1 VGRKGFHDLLTMT
14 RGGEVAPE
22 RLVGALGAA
31 VGRPLE
37 TLRPIAFEGGVAR
50 LFEFF
55 DGWIW
60 MEFLVR

>member
-1 VGRKGFHDLLTMT
+1 MA
-14 RGGEVAPE
+14 RGGEVALE

>member
-1 VGRKGFHDLLTMT
+1 MNLLAVA